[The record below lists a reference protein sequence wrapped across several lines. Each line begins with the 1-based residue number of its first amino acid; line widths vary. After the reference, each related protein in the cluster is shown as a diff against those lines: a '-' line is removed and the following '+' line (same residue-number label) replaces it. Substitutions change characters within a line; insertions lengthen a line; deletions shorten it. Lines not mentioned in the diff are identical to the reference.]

1 MRILDKYILRELM
14 GPFLFGIASFSSIF
28 IGTNTIFRIVQYITK
43 YGASLASVTKLFIY
57 SLPNIVVLT
66 FPMSMLLA
74 SLLAFGRLSA
84 ASEITAMKS
93 GGLSFYRLSIPV
105 FIVAFFVSIFAV
117 AFNELVVPAANT
129 AYNNTVFY
137 EIQKNTTPKSQ
148 DHIIIKDVNSG
159 NMSRLTYARKFDEAT
174 NTMVGVS
181 IEEFDNQRLVRI
193 ENAEKA
199 VWKTDHWVM
208 YHGTIYDMGTEGNL
222 ERSMRFEEQ
231 VMPVDK
237 GPRAIAR
244 EQKKPEEMTIRE
256 LKQQISV
263 LQREYVKSSTY
274 EVELHQRIAIPMAS
288 LVFALIGTPLGLS
301 PHRSSSSTGLGLSI
315 VIIFVYYIIMAV
327 STALGQ
333 GGAVPAVL
341 AAWMPN
347 IIGIIAG
354 VYLVRRASS

>member
-14 GPFLFGIASFSSIF
+14 GPFLFGIAAFSSIF
-28 IGTNTIFRIVQYITK
+28 IGTNTIFRIVQYMTK

-57 SLPNIVVLT
+57 SLPNIIVLT

-93 GGLSFYRLSIPV
+93 GGLSFFRLSVPV
-105 FIVAFFVSIFAV
+105 FVVAFFVSIFAV

-148 DHIIIKDVNSG
+148 DHIIIKDVESG
-159 NMSRLTYARKFDEAT
+159 NLSRLTYARRFDEAT
-174 NTMVGVS
+174 NTMVGVTM
-181 IEEFDNQRLVRI
+181 EEFDNNRLVRV

-199 VWKTDHWVM
+199 VWKDNRWTM
-208 YHGTIYDMGTEGNL
+208 YYGVIYDLGAEGNL

-231 VMPVDK
+231 TMPVTK
-237 GPRAIAR
+237 APRAIAR

-256 LKQQISV
+256 LKQQIRV
-263 LQREYVKSSTY
+263 LEREYVKASLY
-274 EVELHQRIAIPMAS
+274 EVELHQRVAIPIAS

-301 PHRSSSSTGLGLSI
+301 PHRSSSSTGLGFSI
-315 VIIFVYYIIMAV
+315 VIIFVYYIFMAV
-327 STALGQ
+327 FTALGQ
-333 GGAVPAVL
+333 GAAINPAV

-347 IIGIIAG
+347 IIGLMAG
-354 VYLVRRASS
+354 FYLVKRAS